1 MSNKVSEELSGYTT
15 ELQSLLPRF
24 KKSQAAGLILSS
36 EDEALFLQL
45 VTEIKDIFD
54 ESFGK
59 GNDYTANLI
68 HRVNEGSKGYFNG
81 PSYMC
86 VQEVAALVKASIKK
100 VERVS
105 SAAYEQI
112 AASQTDLEKIL
123 HILRRFHRFA
133 KQMRVRHAQ
142 RPAFLIQDE
151 YDVQDLLRSILF
163 LHFDDVRDEEYT
175 PSYAGGA
182 SRVDFLLKSSGVL
195 IEVKKSRDGLS
206 DKEIGTQLII
216 DIAKYS
222 VHPDIKFLICFVYD
236 PEERIRNSS
245 GLIGDLE
252 KQSKDDL
259 PVFVVVSPS

>member
-1 MSNKVSEELSGYTT
+1 MTNKISEELAGYIV
-15 ELQSLLPRF
+15 EIESLLPRF
-24 KKSQAAGLILSS
+24 QKSQSSGLFLPSQ
-36 EDEALFLQL
+36 EQARFLQL
-45 VTEIKDIFD
+45 ITEIKDIFD

-59 GNDYTANLI
+59 GNEYSANLI
-68 HRVNEGSKGYFNG
+68 HRANEGSKGYLGG
-81 PSYMC
+81 PSYLC
-86 VQEVAALVKASIKK
+86 IQEIVGLVKASIKK

-112 AASQTDLEKIL
+112 SASQTDLEKVL
-123 HILRRFHRFA
+123 YMLRRFHRLA
-133 KQMRVRHAQ
+133 RQLKVRRGQ
-142 RPAFLIQDE
+142 RTPFEIQDE

-182 SRVDFLLKSSGVL
+182 SRIDFLLKASGIL
-195 IEVKKSRDGLS
+195 IEVKKTRNGLA
-206 DKEIGTQLII
+206 DKEVGEQLII
-216 DIAKYS
+216 DVTKYA

-236 PEERIRNSS
+236 PEEKIKNSS

-252 KQSKDDL
+252 KLSKDDF